1 MSPKE
6 LQQILDRL
14 DVSRGKFGQILGA
27 TRRSGENW
35 TDPDRGSVPGPV
47 ATVAYLLDKRPE
59 LLPIIEGI
67 NPVLSVRKRK
77 VRRAR

>member
-14 DVSRGKFGQILGA
+14 NVSRGKFGLILGA

-35 TDPDRGSVPGPV
+35 TDPDRGPVPGPV
-47 ATVAYLLDKRPE
+47 GTIARLLDMRPE
-59 LLPIIEGI
+59 LLPIVEDI
-67 NPVLSVRKRK
+67 NPCGSRRKKKERT
-77 VRRAR
+77 